1 MSIIDYIKKGKIEL
15 IMLAVKFLILVL
27 SVFTGY
33 GLGYL
38 FTETKLRLA
47 KWKLFQFEAFECRQC
62 LSFHI
67 AWVTSTFFAL
77 LFKDFN
83 MLLIGVAFAFIL
95 WIGLKIDQKK
105 KTIDDINSYHIEEE
119 K

>member
-1 MSIIDYIKKGKIEL
+1 
-15 IMLAVKFLILVL
+15 MLAIKFILLVISVLI
-27 SVFTGY
+27 GY
-33 GLGYL
+33 TLGYL

-47 KWKLFQFEAFECRQC
+47 KWKLFQFEGFQCRQC

-77 LFKDFN
+77 LFKDFY

-95 WIGLKIDQKK
+95 WIGLKIDQKR
-105 KTIDDINSYHIEEE
+105 KTIDVNNYHVDEEE
-119 K
+119 